1 MTHTSKQTSTADSDL
16 CSAQADKVSSP
27 RHKKDTDKKKHKSSK
42 GKQPRSTRTTAKGLG
57 VSSVAE
63 NGDVGVS
70 SSRGGQH
77 HLDKQEKERTKS
89 GDMDEKKARRKSKKD
104 AKKSRNEAKSKKR
117 LTENAQIG
125 LISI

>member
-1 MTHTSKQTSTADSDL
+1 M
-16 CSAQADKVSSP
+16 SSP

-77 HLDKQEKERTKS
+77 HLDKQEKKRTKS
-89 GDMDEKKARRKSKKD
+89 GDMDDKKARRKSKKD
-104 AKKSRNEAKSKKR
+104 AKKDAKTHSKSKKR